1 MKTVRCRFDQLGT
14 GNTFR
19 EIGKTTWHTVKEW
32 GTLERT
38 GERCVV
44 TEGGLKLADLDK
56 SHRRVEV
63 EVKS

>member
-14 GNTFR
+14 GDTFR
-19 EIGKTTWHTVKEW
+19 EVGKSTWRTVLAW
-32 GTLERT
+32 GNLAS

-44 TEGGLKLADLDK
+44 TECGLKVADCGK
-56 SHRRVEV
+56 SRGRVEV